1 MHAMLCLALF
11 LTAMSSAGAHAGH
24 DHHHHDHDH
33 EKDHTDH
40 VHTTLH
46 SDGHTIKH
54 AKGHTHNC
62 QHDAIEDMLK
72 TVKTEY
78 RAAQLAAIVA
88 ETGDADVHA
97 TVGRRLNALA
107 EKRRRTN
114 TYHSL
119 RVTYDFSRLGT
130 STADLANGADTHT
143 GGAKTNDFTCYEG
156 GAATVPN
163 SYGTGTTY
171 SCTSTNK
178 LTDEKRDFLKYTLLP
193 QSKALL
199 ENALTVSDADQATS
213 SPNVLGPCLNWG
225 LNYNLPDNCDW
236 DPVSTS
242 ERSVANSDFHLY
254 ITARPT
260 DEGVIAWAT
269 TLKRDPTTNRP
280 IAGVAN
286 FNPEYLE
293 QPKCNDLSPCLA
305 DSDCTSGTCG
315 GKFESKLGTAI
326 HEIVHALGFSSSSWS
341 QFNGKTESQVV
352 EQKQVSDGTTRSFI
366 ITPNVIAKVKE
377 QYGCSEDRGQEIENL
392 GGGGTAGSH
401 WEKRLVANE
410 FMNPQVADDPILFS
424 AITLGL
430 FEDTGWY
437 KPNYGAAQHL
447 PWGYKQGCNFLKKT
461 CGQGWDNRY
470 FCDKEYA
477 DSGGRLEGCSSFDF
491 RGRGYCDLATYSG
504 ALDNY
509 YQYFSDPKLGG
520 RESYMDYCP
529 MYKPYSN
536 TPCNKGSARNGN
548 LRATYGE
555 HSSMLNEN
563 GFCFAGT
570 YQFGST
576 ASGSTHTAC
585 HEVICAPDLQTYKV
599 KFYDGNTQEF
609 FEVEC
614 DTNGG
619 LKNVGGTFSGK
630 VECYPA
636 NLVCFVPTNCPKA
649 SGQICSGHGTCGSD
663 LTCTCAFGYVGATC
677 ENRECPKGVG
687 DEQCSGI
694 AKGTCNT
701 DTGDCNCASAYDG
714 AACDRLKCP
723 ETTKA
728 ECNGNGAC
736 SNATWPGDATPA
748 GQCVCTTGYTGTSCN
763 RAPGCPDGYPTC
775 YNHGLCDE
783 LSGTCACSIKDP
795 STQIDPLCPTFVCPV
810 TYPSTNP
817 VYQSLEECTSRPTD
831 MKKCAYWTGLK
842 CQQEIASFSRSTTIM
857 NETGAIFPPEMNL
870 GSKVYRDYEFSTSVQ
885 EYSFF
890 EFDIEKPERDIAFVV
905 TITDAGTDVD
915 IFASQDVINP
925 TASSSNG
932 YKWIADDVNTATS
945 KKEVLQ
951 ICGAFGY
958 STDSEG
964 RPVPRA
970 GSAGG
975 DTKCSKQD
983 ANVKQGKMYVGVLSH
998 LNQLSLTQSTYKIEI
1013 KIDKCNPASCIAGN
1027 GDCDSSTGD
1036 CICKIYSGT
1045 TNPIWTGTDCSSP
1058 KCPSPTKGDNKGIP
1072 CSGNGDCVIGSKDIL
1087 GSEDNKPFCMCH
1099 PGYKTI
1105 NNTVCDLPVDNQ
1117 RVPTQINAETVFSA
1131 TGFTYSSSAVGN
1143 EGTSLALGKYQM
1155 YYVTFPEPFTAVTVN
1170 VTGKQAIDRDDSAVS
1185 VLSSGRPDM
1194 LVAATRGKAL
1204 APTFENI
1211 DLTSFDYDG
1220 WVTRDLES
1228 HDAIFR
1234 TTRPNEK
1241 WYITILSTAYARS
1254 ALDYKIRIKGTAPTS
1269 TNAGDCSKLS
1279 WEYRTCSG
1287 GKGTCVVG
1295 QDSTPICTE
1304 CKVDEN
1310 KGAFSYVG
1318 KTCGQKVYPVPS
1330 YQLNDNTVSEDSKIL
1345 QPGSVY
1351 TSGANFGPL
1360 SDSSS
1365 LEPGEWEYF
1374 VVDTRANYISLTFK
1388 MSIKN
1393 TLLVQNSGV
1402 LAPLMLIK
1410 SAAGGASLP
1419 SLDTDPNTFYDFEGA
1434 QIGEQLVTIEN
1445 TDNVPIADRYY
1456 VAVYNQRYSGAA
1468 LEYSL
1473 EITSRHPSTGVRVIR
1488 IPLVPF
1494 LFPDIYSSSF
1504 IIIELTFFYLN
1515 LLLVLF
1521 SFFFFLFL
1529 LLFSSHRINQLVNLH
1544 RAAHIRLAAKM
1555 MLLVENAR
1563 AILPGLALHVIHLY
1577 CALLLLFLWLLLVS

>member
-1 MHAMLCLALF
+1 
-11 LTAMSSAGAHAGH
+11 
-24 DHHHHDHDH
+24 
-33 EKDHTDH
+33 
-40 VHTTLH
+40 
-46 SDGHTIKH
+46 
-54 AKGHTHNC
+54 
-62 QHDAIEDMLK
+62 
-72 TVKTEY
+72 
-78 RAAQLAAIVA
+78 
-88 ETGDADVHA
+88 
-97 TVGRRLNALA
+97 
-107 EKRRRTN
+107 
-114 TYHSL
+114 
-119 RVTYDFSRLGT
+119 
-130 STADLANGADTHT
+130 
-143 GGAKTNDFTCYEG
+143 
-156 GAATVPN
+156 
-163 SYGTGTTY
+163 
-171 SCTSTNK
+171 
-178 LTDEKRDFLKYTLLP
+178 
-193 QSKALL
+193 
-199 ENALTVSDADQATS
+199 
-213 SPNVLGPCLNWG
+213 
-225 LNYNLPDNCDW
+225 
-236 DPVSTS
+236 
-242 ERSVANSDFHLY
+242 
-254 ITARPT
+254 
-260 DEGVIAWAT
+260 
-269 TLKRDPTTNRP
+269 
-280 IAGVAN
+280 
-286 FNPEYLE
+286 
-293 QPKCNDLSPCLA
+293 
-305 DSDCTSGTCG
+305 
-315 GKFESKLGTAI
+315 
-326 HEIVHALGFSSSSWS
+326 
-341 QFNGKTESQVV
+341 
-352 EQKQVSDGTTRSFI
+352 
-366 ITPNVIAKVKE
+366 
-377 QYGCSEDRGQEIENL
+377 
-392 GGGGTAGSH
+392 
-401 WEKRLVANE
+401 
-410 FMNPQVADDPILFS
+410 
-424 AITLGL
+424 
-430 FEDTGWY
+430 
-437 KPNYGAAQHL
+437 
-447 PWGYKQGCNFLKKT
+447 
-461 CGQGWDNRY
+461 
-470 FCDKEYA
+470 
-477 DSGGRLEGCSSFDF
+477 
-491 RGRGYCDLATYSG
+491 
-504 ALDNY
+504 
-509 YQYFSDPKLGG
+509 
-520 RESYMDYCP
+520 
-529 MYKPYSN
+529 
-536 TPCNKGSARNGN
+536 
-548 LRATYGE
+548 
-555 HSSMLNEN
+555 
-563 GFCFAGT
+563 
-570 YQFGST
+570 
-576 ASGSTHTAC
+576 
-585 HEVICAPDLQTYKV
+585 
-599 KFYDGNTQEF
+599 
-609 FEVEC
+609 
-614 DTNGG
+614 
-619 LKNVGGTFSGK
+619 
-630 VECYPA
+630 
-636 NLVCFVPTNCPKA
+636 
-649 SGQICSGHGTCGSD
+649 
-663 LTCTCAFGYVGATC
+663 
-677 ENRECPKGVG
+677 
-687 DEQCSGI
+687 
-694 AKGTCNT
+694 
-701 DTGDCNCASAYDG
+701 
-714 AACDRLKCP
+714 
-723 ETTKA
+723 
-728 ECNGNGAC
+728 
-736 SNATWPGDATPA
+736 
-748 GQCVCTTGYTGTSCN
+748 
-763 RAPGCPDGYPTC
+763 
-775 YNHGLCDE
+775 
-783 LSGTCACSIKDP
+783 
-795 STQIDPLCPTFVCPV
+795 
-810 TYPSTNP
+810 
-817 VYQSLEECTSRPTD
+817 

-1521 SFFFFLFL
+1521 SFFFFLFSFFVTFFFAQDKPTCKSSPCSTHSSSCEDDAAGRKCTCHPAWTGPTCDSPVLRSTSSL
-1529 LLFSSHRINQLVNLH
+1529 LMAASGIISLGNNDNVSVPMKRGDFRFFKVPQPLKSGQGVILSVCDTSSNVATTAAPTGPVETDRRRTYDIDFNEKFHWRRLQSIDMGGACCEGSGCSDPDIYVSSELPRTSYDFGLIGASPNGSKEELVVYNSSSTGRYYLAIYANNPGTFLVATKATTVPPSPPLATEQYFFALVGEWLTTEVSGIITLIVLCILMCVLCTGCMFACCCEHESLHKHHDEKPTSFKGKAAATFGKFIGSRHHDHNHHTNVNGSVRNGSMRSFQAGPTEQERFNVVGGAQAGAVSVQMTNMHRNQGSSRNKTT
-1544 RAAHIRLAAKM
+1544 I
-1555 MLLVENAR
+1555 
-1563 AILPGLALHVIHLY
+1563 
-1577 CALLLLFLWLLLVS
+1577 